1 MNITKKYLAVGFLL
15 LTIIVIGGSYFRS
28 FNECKKDLSKRIDVI
43 FQKESLPWGESIMRI
58 NGILYR
64 GKYDVLEYVNK
75 KTTTLLS
82 AKDTIVIS
90 SSFFHP
96 NEYVEYQKKIGET
109 FLLLSDKYDIKVIDS
124 LFEVAL
130 IESGFV
136 VESSVE
142 LKIRD
147 LSEMFPTADSMYAN
161 APFVKTLSSGSVE
174 GFTTNP
180 VGVGICD
187 HALICGHVKIP
198 FVEIVSNMDLFGFPQ
213 IVAIGLL
220 LVVFIMSHYGAVFF
234 PHYLKYRKDVVF
246 IGNTCIDLNQKEL
259 YLWSGECRHIT
270 DTRMALLQML
280 VESAPAYKLSKDE
293 VCLKI
298 WNRNAKDGQA
308 LYNVVMT
315 DMRTLFITEDPSLE
329 LKSLPREGMQLLVND
344 SLVKRGRWLHFLFFY
359 MAVNSKRMK
368 ANE

>member
-1 MNITKKYLAVGFLL
+1 MKVSRKNIQYRFTLLSIAV
-15 LTIIVIGGSYFRS
+15 IVSYFFS
-28 FNECKKDLSKRIDVI
+28 YSDSGDKLYEKIDGTFEDEVP
-43 FQKESLPWGESIMRI
+43 FWGESIMSTK
-58 NGILYR
+58 GMPYW
-64 GKYDVLEYVNK
+64 GKYDLK
-75 KTTTLLS
+75 KYENSKQSTILS
-82 AKDTIVIS
+82 ADDTIIIS
-90 SSFFHP
+90 SSLYHP
-96 NEYVEYQKKIGET
+96 PAFIEFQRKNQET
-109 FLLLSDKYDIKVIDS
+109 FLLLSDDYDIEIADS
-124 LFEVAL
+124 LFKCMIKELDIVAQ
-130 IESGFV
+130 
-136 VESSVE
+136 SSVE

-147 LSEMFPTADSMYAN
+147 LSEMFPTADSMYVN

-220 LVVFIMSHYGAVFF
+220 LVVFILSHYGAVFF

-280 VESAPAYKLSKDE
+280 VESAPAYKLSKEE

-298 WNRNAKDGQA
+298 WKRNAKDGQA

-344 SLVKRGRWLHFLFFY
+344 SLVKRGRWLHFMWIY

-368 ANE
+368 TNE

>member
-1 MNITKKYLAVGFLL
+1 MNITKKNLKLWFPLFVIVVIISSYYYNFINCERNLYHVVNENFKHDALL
-15 LTIIVIGGSYFRS
+15 
-28 FNECKKDLSKRIDVI
+28 
-43 FQKESLPWGESIMRI
+43 WGETLTRVK
-58 NGILYR
+58 GIPYWGR
-64 GKYDVLEYVNK
+64 YDSREYENK

-82 AKDTIVIS
+82 VEDTIVIS
-90 SSFFHP
+90 SCFYHP
-96 NEYVEYQKKIGET
+96 KEYVEYQRKNRET
-109 FLLLSDKYDIKVIDS
+109 FLLFEDDYDIWIVDS
-124 LFEVAL
+124 LFEVML
-130 IESGFV
+130 TRLNLV

-142 LKIRD
+142 LKVRD
-147 LSEMFPTADSMYAN
+147 LSEMFPTADSMYAD
-161 APFVKTLSSGSVE
+161 APFVKTFSSGSVE

-280 VESAPAYKLSKDE
+280 VESAPAYKLSKEE

-298 WNRNAKDGQA
+298 WKRNAKDGQA